1 MQTLLTQL
9 QEIKNLFKPNP
20 MLARSQFD
28 PVFELNFSEN
38 AEHVEIE
45 IKQFIFSRCRVH
57 IFKDKPGY
65 EILTCGQADVTGPDS
80 LDALKSSLIELG
92 YLNSPKQDM
101 TKLFTHA
108 RKTKNKY
115 PRQRSVRR

>member
-20 MLARSQFD
+20 MLARGPLD
-28 PVFELNFSEN
+28 AVFELNFSEN

-45 IKQFIFSRCRVH
+45 IKQFIFSRCRVL
-57 IFKDKPGY
+57 IPKAGGNFT
-65 EILTCGQADVTGPDS
+65 IVTCGQPDVTGTDDLP
-80 LDALKSSLIELG
+80 ALKNALIELG
-92 YLNSPKQDM
+92 YLKSPKQDM

-108 RKTKNKY
+108 RKPKNKY
-115 PRQRSVRR
+115 PRQRAVRR